1 MEITT
6 NLMRGKEPMK
16 TTLYV
21 TRHGETEW
29 NIAKRMQGRKNSNL
43 TDKGMLQAKQLGEHI
58 KDIPLHV
65 IYSSPSGR
73 TMHTAELIKGER
85 SIPIIADE
93 HFYEI
98 NMGIWE
104 GQMLADLEAHYP
116 EEVYTFWNEPHR
128 FCSTSGENFYD
139 VYNRVIEGVNFL
151 LEKHRGQN
159 ILIVSHA
166 AAAKLLVGH
175 FAGLSVEKVWDDP
188 FMHSASLSII
198 EFEKKKASVKQFA
211 DISHFQQA

>member
-1 MEITT
+1 MGITAR
-6 NLMRGKEPMK
+6 MVRGIKMK

-29 NIAKRMQGRKNSNL
+29 NVAKRMQGRRNSNL
-43 TDKGMLQAKQLGEHI
+43 TETGMLQAKQLGVHI
-58 KDIPLHV
+58 KDIPLHA

-85 SIPIIADE
+85 NIPIIADK

-98 NMGIWE
+98 NMGTWE
-104 GQMLADLEAHYP
+104 GQMLADLEVQFP
-116 EEVYTFWNEPHR
+116 EEVHTFWNEPHR
-128 FCSTSGENFYD
+128 FCSTSGENFFD
-139 VYNRVIEGVNFL
+139 VHSRVMAGVNLL
-151 LEKHRGQN
+151 LEKHKGES

-198 EFEKKKASVKQFA
+198 EFEGKKASVKQFA
-211 DISHFQQA
+211 DISHFQQV

>member
-1 MEITT
+1 MGG
-6 NLMRGKEPMK
+6 RKQMK

-43 TDKGMLQAKQLGEHI
+43 TDKGMLQAKLLGDRI
-58 KDIPLHV
+58 KDIPLHA

-98 NMGIWE
+98 NMGSWE
-104 GQMLADLEAHYP
+104 GQMIADLEAQYP
-116 EEVYTFWNEPHR
+116 EEVHTFWNEPHR

-139 VYNRVIEGVNFL
+139 VYNRVLEGVKLL
-151 LEKHRGQN
+151 LEKHKGEN

-188 FMHSASLSII
+188 FM
-198 EFEKKKASVKQFA
+198 KKSSVKQFA
-211 DISHFQQA
+211 DISHFQQV

>member
-1 MEITT
+1 
-6 NLMRGKEPMK
+6 MK

-43 TDKGMLQAKQLGEHI
+43 TEKGMLQAKQLGERL
-58 KDIPLHV
+58 KDISLAT
-65 IYSSPSGR
+65 IYSSPSDR
-73 TMHTAELIKGER
+73 TMHTAELIKGGR
-85 SIPIIADE
+85 HIPIIADE

-98 NMGIWE
+98 NMGTWE
-104 GQMLADLEAHYP
+104 GQTLEDLEAQYP
-116 EEVYTFWNEPHR
+116 EEVHTFWNEPHR

-139 VYNRVIEGVNFL
+139 VYNRVIEGVNDL
-151 LEKHRGQN
+151 LEKHKGES

-198 EFEKKKASVKQFA
+198 EFEEKKASVKQFA
-211 DISHFQQA
+211 DISHFQQV

>member
-1 MEITT
+1 
-6 NLMRGKEPMK
+6 MK

-43 TDKGMLQAKQLGEHI
+43 TEKGMLQAKQLGERI
-58 KDIPLHV
+58 KDIPLHA

-98 NMGIWE
+98 NMGSWE
-104 GQMLADLEAHYP
+104 GQMLADLEAQYP
-116 EEVYTFWNEPHR
+116 EEVHVFWNEPHR

-139 VYNRVIEGVNFL
+139 VHSRVMEGVSLL
-151 LEKHRGQN
+151 LEKHSGQN

-175 FAGLSVEKVWDDP
+175 FAGLSVEQVWDDP
-188 FMHSASLSII
+188 FMHSASLSVI
-198 EFEKKKASVKQFA
+198 EFEEKKASVKQFA
-211 DISHFQQA
+211 DISHFQQV